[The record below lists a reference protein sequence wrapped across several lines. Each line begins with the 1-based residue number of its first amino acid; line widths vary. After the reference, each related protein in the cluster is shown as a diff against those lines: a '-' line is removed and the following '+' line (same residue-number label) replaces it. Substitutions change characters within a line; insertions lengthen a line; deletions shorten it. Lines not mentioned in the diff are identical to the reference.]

1 MTSQEADALGYEI
14 IQASAY
20 EVGLTKNGKGIRT
33 WFNVTF
39 DGQNIDFDHPE
50 IRKAIEI
57 NESYHRR
64 DDINQRINQG

>member
-1 MTSQEADALGYEI
+1 MKAQAAAALGYEI
-14 IQASAY
+14 VPASAY

-50 IRKAIEI
+50 IQKAIDI
-57 NESYHRR
+57 NERHESHHM
-64 DDINQRINQG
+64 